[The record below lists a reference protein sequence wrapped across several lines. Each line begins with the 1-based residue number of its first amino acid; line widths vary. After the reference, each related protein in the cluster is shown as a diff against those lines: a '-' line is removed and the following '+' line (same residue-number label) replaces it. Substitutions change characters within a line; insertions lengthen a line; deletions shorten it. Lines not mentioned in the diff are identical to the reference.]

1 MTLMKMKKNRPIL
14 IVGKPGTGKTTKALE
29 LLDNPIVQYAN
40 EYTIIDNY
48 SISKDRGIL
57 IEEVNYKPNTDLIIN
72 SLREYSGQVVLTS
85 LNQKDVPKT
94 IKNFCKLK
102 RAGTKKW
109 SQEKIKEAAPNSFDA
124 KEFELTIFELL
135 KDYLRNPNRDEV
147 VLKMK
152 LNKPSDFQMLSW
164 LSANI
169 SPNKIAYVDSQ
180 VKRRWSQ
187 DYFYELL
194 GYSHDGGGYAGMEIP
209 KKRTRNNMSSV
220 CWRLGLKNNEAYLV
234 KQLLQDEEFAS
245 YAKKRLNNSECRL
258 LQLGEKTRRKKSD
271 PITPDAKLTRW
282 FI

>member
-1 MTLMKMKKNRPIL
+1 MIMEMKKNRPII

-40 EYTIIDNY
+40 EYNLVDNY
-48 SISKDRGIL
+48 SISSDKGIL
-57 IEEVNYKPNTDLIIN
+57 IEEVNYKPNTDLILN
-72 SLREYSGQVVLTS
+72 TLREYSGQVVLTS

-94 IKNFCKLK
+94 VMAFCSLK

-109 SQEKIKEAAPNSFDA
+109 SQEKIKEIAPNSYDA

-135 KDYLRNPNRDEV
+135 KDYLRNANRDEV
-147 VLKMK
+147 VLKLK

-194 GYSHDGGGYAGMEIP
+194 GYSHDGSGYAGMDIP
-209 KKRTRNNMSSV
+209 KRRAKNKMSDV
-220 CWRLGLKNNEAYLV
+220 CWRLGLKKSDEHLI
-234 KQLLQDEEFAS
+234 KQLLQDDGFAAH
-245 YAKKRLNNSECRL
+245 AKKKLNNSECRL
-258 LQLGEKTRRKKSD
+258 LRLGEKTRRKKSD
-271 PITPDAKLTRW
+271 PITPDVKLTRW